1 MAHEFESG
9 FFVNEPAWHRLGKV
23 LKNPPTVQQA
33 IIESGLEWS
42 VLKEPIYRLVEGQ
55 PEEIKTHKSL
65 VRDLDQLVLGVVSN
79 RYTPLQ
85 NHQAFGF
92 FDFLLHEGSV
102 TLEAAGSLKRGRKV
116 WVLARINESG
126 LNVQDGDE
134 VRPYLLLHNSH
145 DGSGA
150 VWIQFTPIRVVCQNT
165 LSWAASKRY
174 QDEAAKK
181 AIRIRHTASVQE
193 QLAITKQTLEFTK
206 QQFSQTIVEYR
217 AMATKPM
224 TSNLLRDYVAQVLET
239 DSPTQTAAWKS
250 IVQNFSNGRG
260 NQGLSLWDG
269 YNGVTEWIDHQR
281 GRSVATRLES
291 AWFGSG
297 ANLREKA
304 HLEALALL

>member
-1 MAHEFESG
+1 MSHEFESG
-9 FFVNEPAWHRLGKV
+9 FFANEPAWHRLGTV
-23 LKNPPTVQQA
+23 LENPPTIQQA
-33 IIESGLEWS
+33 IIESGLDWT
-42 VLKEPIYRLVEGQ
+42 VLKEPIYRMVEGQ
-55 PEEIKTHKSL
+55 PQEIKTHKHL
-65 VRDLDQLVLGVVSN
+65 VRDTDQSVLGVVSN

-102 TLEAAGSLKRGRKV
+102 TLEAAGSLKKGRKV

-126 LNVQDGDE
+126 LDIQHGDE

-165 LSWAASKRY
+165 LSWAASSRHE
-174 QDEAAKK
+174 DEAAKK
-181 AIRIRHTASVQE
+181 AIRIRHTASIQE
-193 QLAITKQTLEFTK
+193 QLAIAKQTLEFSK
-206 QQFSQTIVEYR
+206 QQFSQTIAGYR
-217 AMATKPM
+217 RMAMKPV
-224 TSNLLRDYVAQVLET
+224 TGSLLRDYVAQVLET
-239 DSPTQTAAWKS
+239 DSPTQTTAWKS
-250 IVQNFSNGRG
+250 IVENFAAGRG
-260 NQGLSLWDG
+260 NQGLSLWDA

-281 GRSVATRLES
+281 GRSEATRLES

-297 ANLREKA
+297 ANLRDKA